1 MTPPP
6 SPPSPLPPLHG
17 LRILD
22 LSRVLAGPFCTMNLG
37 DLGAEVIKVEEPGQ
51 GDDTRAFG
59 PPFAGGVSTY
69 FLSINRNKKSL
80 AVNLKDPRGVDVIKR
95 LARLSD
101 VVVENFRPGVAA
113 RLGIGPDQLRAESP
127 RLIYCSI
134 SGFGHRGLEEH
145 SRRPGYD
152 VVVQG
157 MSGLQHLTGDP
168 AGPPTRVG
176 VPIADILTGMTA
188 FQAISLA
195 LFVREREG
203 RGQFLDIAMLDSTI
217 QVLTFQ
223 ASAHLNAG
231 TSPTR
236 LGNRHPSI
244 APYETFRGQD
254 GYFNLAVGNDA
265 QFRKLCELLEQPAL
279 LADPRFATNPLRV
292 QHRPALAELLEPIFR
307 AQPVQALLQRFA
319 GAGIPAGPIS
329 DLAEALSH
337 PQLLARGG
345 IAAFQHPQ
353 AGQVRVTANPLPLE
367 GATPPPPPLPPPALG
382 EHTREILS
390 ATLKFSEGEID
401 ALAQAGVVSFGAR

>member
-1 MTPPP
+1 MK
-6 SPPSPLPPLHG
+6 PLQG
-17 LRILD
+17 IRVLD

-80 AVNLKDPRGVDVIKR
+80 AVNLKDPRGLEIIQR
-95 LARLSD
+95 LARICD

-113 RLGIGPDQLRAESP
+113 RLKLSYEDLKAENQK
-127 RLIYCSI
+127 LVYCSI
-134 SGFGHRGLEEH
+134 SGFGHRGLPEH
-145 SRRPGYD
+145 SRLPGYD

-168 AGPPTRVG
+168 DGPPTRAG

-188 FQAISLA
+188 FQAIAVA

-203 RGQFLDIAMLDSTI
+203 RGQHLDIAMLDSTV

-223 ASAHLNAG
+223 AAAHLTAG
-231 TSPTR
+231 TQPSR

-244 APYETFRGQD
+244 APYETFRAQD

-265 QFRKLCELLEQPAL
+265 QFKKLCELIGQPAWP
-279 LADPRFATNPLRV
+279 ADPRFATNPLRV
-292 QHRPALAELLEPIFR
+292 QHRPELAALLDPIFR
-307 AQPVQALLQRFA
+307 AHPVRHWLQQMA
-319 GAGIPAGPIS
+319 GAGIPSGPIS
-329 DLAEALSH
+329 DLQEALSH

-345 IAAFQHPQ
+345 ITQVQHPQ
-353 AGQVRVTANPLPLE
+353 AGAVRLVANPLPLE
-367 GATPPPPPLPPPALG
+367 GVTPPPPPSPPPALG

-390 ATLKFSEGEID
+390 SLLNYTDAEID
-401 ALAQAGVVSFGAR
+401 TLTRGGAVGARAA

>member
-6 SPPSPLPPLHG
+6 KPLHG
-17 LRILD
+17 LRVLD

-80 AVNLKDPRGVDVIKR
+80 AVNLKDPRGLEIVKR
-95 LARLSD
+95 LARISD

-113 RLGIGPDQLRAESP
+113 RLKLSYGDLHPENPKLV
-127 RLIYCSI
+127 YCSI
-134 SGFGHRGLEEH
+134 SGFGHRGLPEH
-145 SRRPGYD
+145 SRLPGYD

-168 AGPPTRVG
+168 DGPPTRAG

-188 FQAISLA
+188 FQAIAVA

-203 RGQFLDIAMLDSTI
+203 RGQHLDIAMLDSTV

-223 ASAHLNAG
+223 AAAHLTAG
-231 TSPTR
+231 TRPTR

-244 APYETFRGQD
+244 SPYETFRAQD

-265 QFRKLCELLEQPAL
+265 QFKKLCELIAQPAWP
-279 LADPRFATNPLRV
+279 ADPRFATNPLRV
-292 QHRPALAELLEPIFR
+292 QHRPELAALLAHIFGAHPVRHWLHRLAE
-307 AQPVQALLQRFA
+307 
-319 GAGIPAGPIS
+319 AGIPAGPIS
-329 DLAEALSH
+329 DLEEALSH

-345 IAAFQHPQ
+345 IAQMQHPQ
-353 AGQVRVTANPLPLE
+353 AGSVRLVANPLPLE
-367 GATPPPPPLPPPALG
+367 GVTPPPPPSPPPALG
-382 EHTREILS
+382 EHTREIL
-390 ATLKFSEGEID
+390 AGVLKYGDSEID
-401 ALAQAGVVSFGAR
+401 ALARSGAVGLGAP

>member
-1 MTPPP
+1 MTPK
-6 SPPSPLPPLHG
+6 PLHG
-17 LRILD
+17 IRVLD

-80 AVNLKDPRGVDVIKR
+80 AVDLKDPRGLEVIKR
-95 LARLSD
+95 LARICD

-113 RLGIGPDQLRAESP
+113 RLKLSYADLQAENP
-127 RLIYCSI
+127 KLVYCSI
-134 SGFGHRGLEEH
+134 SGFGHRGLPEH
-145 SRRPGYD
+145 SRLPGYD

-168 AGPPTRVG
+168 DGPPTRAG

-188 FQAISLA
+188 FQAIAVA

-203 RGQFLDIAMLDSTI
+203 RGQHLDIAMLDSTV

-223 ASAHLNAG
+223 AAAHLTAG
-231 TSPTR
+231 TRPAR

-244 APYETFRGQD
+244 SPYETFHAQD
-254 GYFNLAVGNDA
+254 GYFNLAVGNDS
-265 QFRKLCELLEQPAL
+265 QFKKLCELIGQPAWP
-279 LADPRFATNPLRV
+279 ADPRFATNPLRV
-292 QHRPALAELLEPIFR
+292 QHRPELASLLDPIFR
-307 AQPVQALLQRFA
+307 AHPVRHWLHRLAE
-319 GAGIPAGPIS
+319 AGIPAGPIS
-329 DLAEALSH
+329 DLEEALSH

-345 IAAFQHPQ
+345 IAQMQHPQ
-353 AGQVRVTANPLPLE
+353 AGTVRLVANPLPLE
-367 GATPPPPPLPPPALG
+367 GVTPPPPPSPPPALG

-390 ATLKFSEGEID
+390 TLLKYPAAEID
-401 ALAQAGVVSFGAR
+401 ALARSGAVALGGEP

>member
-1 MTPPP
+1 MTPKPFA
-6 SPPSPLPPLHG
+6 G
-17 LRILD
+17 LRVLD

-80 AVNLKDPRGVDVIKR
+80 AVNLKDPRGLDLVKR
-95 LARLSD
+95 LSRLSD

-113 RLGIGPDQLRAESP
+113 RLGLSAEALMADHP
-127 RLIYCSI
+127 RLVYCSI
-134 SGFGHRGLEEH
+134 SGFGHRGLPEH
-145 SRRPGYD
+145 SRLPGYD

-168 AGPPTRVG
+168 DGPPTRAG

-188 FQAISLA
+188 FQAISVA

-203 RGQFLDIAMLDSTI
+203 RGQHLDISMLDSTV

-223 ASAHLNAG
+223 AAAHLTAG
-231 TSPTR
+231 TRPAR

-244 APYETFRGQD
+244 APYETFRGED

-265 QFRKLCELLEQPAL
+265 QFRKLCERMELPDL
-279 LADPRFATNPLRV
+279 LADPRFATNPQRV
-292 QHRPALAELLEPIFR
+292 QNRPALAERLEPLFR
-307 AQPVQALLQRFA
+307 ARPVRHWLQLFA
-319 GAGIPAGPIS
+319 EAGIPAGPIS

-337 PQLLARGG
+337 PQLLARGQ
-345 IAAFQHPQ
+345 IAQLQHPQ
-353 AGQVRVTANPLPLE
+353 AGPVRLVGSPLPLD
-367 GATPPPPPLPPPALG
+367 GVTPPPPPSPPPALG

-390 ATLKFSEGEID
+390 SLLHISEEEIQG
-401 ALAQAGVVSFGAR
+401 LAAARVI

>member
-1 MTPPP
+1 MTTPA
-6 SPPSPLPPLHG
+6 SPPKPLHG
-17 LRILD
+17 LRVLD

-69 FLSINRNKKSL
+69 FLSINRNKKSV
-80 AVNLKDPRGVDVIKR
+80 AVNLKDPRGLDLVKR
-95 LARLSD
+95 LARISD

-113 RLGIGPDQLRAESP
+113 RLGLAYDQLRAENP
-127 RLIYCSI
+127 RLVYCSI
-134 SGFGHRGLEEH
+134 SGFGHRGLPEH
-145 SRRPGYD
+145 SRLPGYD

-157 MSGLQHLTGDP
+157 MSGLQHITGDP
-168 AGPPTRVG
+168 DGPPTRAG

-188 FQAISLA
+188 FQAISVA

-203 RGQFLDIAMLDSTI
+203 RGQFLDIAMLDSTV

-223 ASAHLNAG
+223 AAAHLTAG
-231 TSPTR
+231 KSPTR

-244 APYETFRGQD
+244 APYETFRASD

-265 QFRKLCELLEQPAL
+265 QFRKLCELFGLPAL
-279 LADPRFATNPLRV
+279 QADPRFATNPLRV
-292 QHRPALAELLEPIFR
+292 QNRPALAEQLEPIFR
-307 AQPVQALLQRFA
+307 AQPLQALLHRFA
-319 GAGIPAGPIS
+319 EAGIPAGPIS
-329 DLAEALSH
+329 DLSQALSH

-345 IAAFQHPQ
+345 IAEFQHPQ
-353 AGQVRVTANPLPLE
+353 AGQVRLVANPLPLE
-367 GATPPPPPLPPPALG
+367 GVTPPPPPLPPPALG

-390 ATLKFSEGEID
+390 ATLRLSGPDID
-401 ALAQAGVVSFGAR
+401 ALAREGVVALGPVR